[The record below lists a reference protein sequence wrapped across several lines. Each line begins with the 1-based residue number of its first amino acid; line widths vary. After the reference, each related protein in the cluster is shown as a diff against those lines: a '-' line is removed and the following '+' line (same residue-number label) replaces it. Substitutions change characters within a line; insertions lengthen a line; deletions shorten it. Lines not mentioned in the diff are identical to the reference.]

1 MKPDPGLQKQ
11 ISASL
16 LRVCAHSSF
25 FATLA
30 LHARIEASA
39 EIPTAATDGKAI
51 FVNPEFW
58 GGLKPAEQDGL
69 LLHEVLHAA
78 LLHVPRRGGREPKL
92 WNYAADIVINGMI
105 LREGFSL
112 PEGGLRDVTREHL
125 STEEVYELLMRE
137 AEKIPVE
144 MMAVDLLEG
153 APDDAEGKPG
163 SPAPGNQSAP
173 GQEAKKL
180 AGERQ
185 WQNALEQARVVAKA
199 SVSGRMPAGVER
211 ELANVSSTRL
221 DWRAYLWRYLTQ
233 TPTDFAGFDR
243 RFIGRGVYLDALE
256 GESINVLVCVDTS
269 GSIDTDAIGMFAGE
283 LMGILRAYPQMRCD
297 LYYADAELYGPWAVR
312 AGGDLPK
319 PIGGGGTDFKPFFE
333 KTARHPFAHGRTVS
347 VYLTDGFGEFP
358 DPPPR
363 IPTLWVVL
371 PGGRDLGDFPF
382 GETVRLLPIER

>member
-1 MKPDPGLQKQ
+1 MKPDSGLQKQ

-39 EIPTAATDGKAI
+39 EVPTAATDGKAI

-185 WQNALEQARVVAKA
+185 W
-199 SVSGRMPAGVER
+199 
-211 ELANVSSTRL
+211 
-221 DWRAYLWRYLTQ
+221 
-233 TPTDFAGFDR
+233 
-243 RFIGRGVYLDALE
+243 
-256 GESINVLVCVDTS
+256 
-269 GSIDTDAIGMFAGE
+269 
-283 LMGILRAYPQMRCD
+283 
-297 LYYADAELYGPWAVR
+297 
-312 AGGDLPK
+312 
-319 PIGGGGTDFKPFFE
+319 
-333 KTARHPFAHGRTVS
+333 
-347 VYLTDGFGEFP
+347 
-358 DPPPR
+358 
-363 IPTLWVVL
+363 
-371 PGGRDLGDFPF
+371 
-382 GETVRLLPIER
+382 

>member
-1 MKPDPGLQKQ
+1 MKPDPGLQRQ

-243 RFIGRGVYLDALE
+243 RTTLAGIEAVARHARRILPALA
-256 GESINVLVCVDTS
+256 NVNVIRTFS
-269 GSIDTDAIGMFAGE
+269 G
-283 LMGILRAYPQMRCD
+283 LRPYTPTG
-297 LYYADAELYGPWAVR
+297 LPFLGPVAELPGLVMA
-312 AGGDLPK
+312 AGHEGDGIALAPVTGK
-319 PIGGGGTDFKPFFE
+319 KVAE
-333 KTARHPFAHGRTVS
+333 
-347 VYLTDGFGEFP
+347 YLK
-358 DPPPR
+358 
-363 IPTLWVVL
+363 
-371 PGGRDLGDFPF
+371 
-382 GETVRLLPIER
+382 